1 MDNVSNSALMDWAK
15 KNNES
20 MFWAFSGSL
29 RLTREI
35 REWLMDAEGTWL
47 GRRWGVI
54 DPPDPMTEIT
64 YDKCVSWRY
73 DPETGDFSVIMWN
86 GDMMYGEREDK
97 RCSWTKKIEFDDTV
111 CQDILRPAIIN
122 AVAYFAE
129 DKLKKS
135 EEKARQAKLT
145 RLMHKEFE

>member
-1 MDNVSNSALMDWAK
+1 MDSVTNTALMDWAK

-20 MFWAFSGSL
+20 MFWAFSGGL
-29 RLTREI
+29 MLTKDI
-35 REWLMDAEGTWL
+35 REWLMDAEGAWL
-47 GRRWGVI
+47 ERGWGQI
-54 DPPDPMTEIT
+54 DPPDPMKETT
-64 YDKCVSWRY
+64 YAKCTGWKY

-86 GDMMYGEREDK
+86 GDSMYGEREYK
-97 RCSWTKKIEFDDTV
+97 RCSWTKKIEFDGAV

-122 AVAYFAE
+122 AVAYLAE

-135 EEKARQAKLT
+135 EEAARQAKLT